1 MSDYGD
7 DYGDDYDD
15 GYDDDGYDDKGYDD
29 GEYDDE
35 DDYQSEE
42 NYKYNK
48 NKESKG
54 YLGRKIKRKIDSG
67 EKLNFD
73 KKWNKEDLKDN
84 KYNRDD
90 DYEEDEEE
98 NEDAEEE
105 NEYEEEENEE
115 EEENDEDEENDEEEE
130 NNEEEENDEEEE
142 DKDSY
147 EFNCETGDI
156 GEKLVYDNLKENVN
170 IKWMNKNGES
180 FKPYDFKFKRGKKVI
195 YVDAKSTVFEK
206 GEDPLPII
214 TEKEQEFIDNLK
226 KNERYYIARVFDAR
240 GEKPKII
247 YYDAQTLEKVSK
259 STVEKGK

>member
-7 DYGDDYDD
+7 DYGDDYGGDYDD

-48 NKESKG
+48 NTESKG
-54 YLGRKIKRKIDSG
+54 YLGRKVKREIDSG

-105 NEYEEEENEE
+105 NEYEEEEN
-115 EEENDEDEENDEEEE
+115 
-130 NNEEEENDEEEE
+130 DEEEE

-147 EFNCETGDI
+147 EYNCETGDI

-206 GEDPLPII
+206 GEDPIPII